1 MNYNIDV
8 ITNDKQK
15 ELEDA
20 FHSIN
25 QGRTDFQLHNF
36 VIGQHDTDS
45 RRFMQCVMELQAKTF
60 NLRRQLIQKRK
71 LLKKIDNT
79 VDLDDKELFKID
91 HEELELSLEGQVRE
105 WNTLYAIFKE
115 MPKFTHEQI
124 QEAEEEYWQ
133 LRLARQAQE
142 DICATGRISI
152 GNVDAMWQAK
162 QIDHPGIKF
171 IEDNKNKEL
180 SQ

>member
-1 MNYNIDV
+1 
-8 ITNDKQK
+8 
-15 ELEDA
+15 
-20 FHSIN
+20 
-25 QGRTDFQLHNF
+25 
-36 VIGQHDTDS
+36 
-45 RRFMQCVMELQAKTF
+45 
-60 NLRRQLIQKRK
+60 
-71 LLKKIDNT
+71 
-79 VDLDDKELFKID
+79 
-91 HEELELSLEGQVRE
+91 
-105 WNTLYAIFKE
+105 LYAIFKE